1 MESIVPGKITLHST
15 SKIPLSERFK
25 MVQQTALIKKNI
37 EPVVKPRIPVK
48 VVNRGSL
55 KNRRL
60 AAALASKPSIRAAL
74 KIKNK
79 SIKQRVSGEFFL
91 FSFRNYYLILLV
103 RFIFSLHFF
112 TNCCFFFFTL

>member
-1 MESIVPGKITLHST
+1 MASLVPGKITLHST

-37 EPVVKPRIPVK
+37 EPVVKPRVSVK
-48 VVNRGSL
+48 PLARGSL

-74 KIKNK
+74 KIKKK
-79 SIKQRVSGEFFL
+79 SIKQRISGEFF
-91 FSFRNYYLILLV
+91 
-103 RFIFSLHFF
+103 
-112 TNCCFFFFTL
+112 FFFFIYTL